1 MSDPTGKILK
11 DYEPVPSSLLGGVE
25 VRIGSAPIPD
35 YRPPDQ
41 GFYDQGQGSKQED
54 ESSPTEGGSSSHHP
68 WKVYLADTDAIS
80 WDVLGDPVW
89 TGIDGNSIN
98 TLWFSDAETGEPGL
112 TNVVGDVGYI
122 LLKIIREEESREATE
137 VSLVFNK
144 DVPESDY
151 YNQYRVIAY
160 VNSEADE
167 PILQKQFE
175 EIRIF
180 EDLAVVNG
188 EFQLVGLEMS
198 HRNYYQPPLPTPPP

>member
-25 VRIGSAPIPD
+25 FRIGSAPLPD
-35 YRPPDQ
+35 YGPPDQ

-54 ESSPTEGGSSSHHP
+54 ESLPSEDGSSSHHP

-80 WDVLGDPVW
+80 WDVVGDPVW
-89 TGIDGNSIN
+89 TQAEGGSID
-98 TLWFSDAETGEPGL
+98 TLFFSDAETGGPGL

-122 LLKIIREEESREATE
+122 LLKIIRDHESREATE
-137 VSLVFNK
+137 VSLEFANE
-144 DVPESDY
+144 VPESDY

-160 VNSEADE
+160 VDSEADE

-180 EDLAVVNG
+180 EDMAVVNG
-188 EFQLVGLEMS
+188 EFRLVGLEMS
-198 HRNYYQPPLPTPPP
+198 HRNYYELP